1 MIMIIILFNKSF
13 SFVYTVIAQQS
24 CYDLYPVYGYVKSA
38 EPRLACYRYRI
49 MWTTQLIAVRKK
61 LLCRFKM
68 VAWDFISLLMYPCC

>member
-1 MIMIIILFNKSF
+1 MMTFLPYIFCRILFFYMIMIIILFNKSF

-49 MWTTQLIAVRKK
+49 M
-61 LLCRFKM
+61 
-68 VAWDFISLLMYPCC
+68 